1 MSKNKKDLPV
11 IMANIEKNKDSIIN
25 VTNNYGNVD
34 KLSFNEISNNR
45 KNIKEIAEN
54 FSERIKFSCDI
65 ISSAN
70 LPKELQNDFNIKPK
84 IINDELEYFTEP
96 KTKDAYEKFPP
107 KINFKMKFDSVEKKN
122 EFVKDGGILSLVEK
136 ANRTRKPVKI
146 PNITEMKDFLG
157 DFENPTSKINNQNVE
172 QIQLFVL
179 PEEFPKAESYSIE
192 LFDNDICFKVE
203 HTNLRVVEKNDDYF
217 IINNSESVGEPF
229 DISLKFTSNKD
240 KNEDEMI
247 KVTTNITISIRENY
261 KNSVFYNLEFQK
273 FVFTINSYNSTM
285 IIKNIDRNIELM
297 RVDNI
302 GKEQYCQSQYDFFER
317 LYDLL
322 SNVLFIDKKYGLN
335 INYNLKEFE
344 ENEDYINIL
353 ASDVKNKKY
362 KLHNSFS
369 IGLFLDKYDENI
381 HTNFIAEIPNIVVF
395 GKEFELKHNKVFFKN
410 SKCIK
415 EEIKDGKNIV
425 HLESKDIEYNVV
437 IDNTL

>member
-1 MSKNKKDLPV
+1 MSKNKKDLPTIITNV
-11 IMANIEKNKDSIIN
+11 EKNKNSIIN

-70 LPKELQNDFNIKPK
+70 LPKELQNDFYIKPK
-84 IINDELEYFTEP
+84 IINDELEYSTEP
-96 KTKDAYEKFPP
+96 KTKDAYKKFPP
-107 KINFKMKFDSVEKKN
+107 KINFKMNFDSVEEKN
-122 EFVKDGGILSLVEK
+122 EFIKDGGMKSFVEE

-203 HTNLRVVEKNDDYF
+203 HTSLRVVEKNDNYF
-217 IINNSESVGEPF
+217 IIDNSESVDEPF
-229 DISLKFTSNKD
+229 DISLKFTNNKERN
-240 KNEDEMI
+240 KTEII

-261 KNSVFYNLEFQK
+261 KNSVFYNLEFEK
-273 FVFTINSYNSTM
+273 FVFTINSSNATM
-285 IIKNIDRNIELM
+285 IIKNLDRNIELI
-297 RVDNI
+297 RADNI
-302 GKEQYCQSQYDFFER
+302 GKEQYLQKQYDFFGR
-317 LYDLL
+317 LYNLL

-335 INYNLKEFE
+335 INYDLKEFE

-362 KLHNSFS
+362 KLYRAFS
-369 IGLFLDKYDENI
+369 IGLYLDKYDENI
-381 HTNFIAEIPNIVVF
+381 HTNFIVEIPGIVIF
-395 GKEFELKHNKVFFKN
+395 GKEFELKHNKMLFKN

-437 IDNTL
+437 DNTI